1 MKKTLKITGIVI
13 VSIFILLLVT
23 PYLFK
28 GQILS
33 IAKTRINNYLNAKV
47 EFGDLNLSLVKNF
60 PNLNVAL
67 EDLTVTG
74 KEPFQND
81 TLIKFDQFVVNVDL
95 VSVIKNDINVKAIE
109 LHHPV
114 INAIVLENGQ
124 ANWDIMKSDTAAVEE
139 PGEEKEP
146 VEEQETSGIQA
157 SLKKFEIS
165 EAYIQYEDYQS
176 NTKAVIKNLN
186 YLLKGNMSKDFTT
199 LVTEASI
206 EEINAKYGGI
216 SYLKNAS
223 FGFFA
228 DIAADMKKNIFTL
241 KKNQVSLNE
250 LTLNLNG
257 SAQMNEDQ
265 TILDLRFHT
274 NQTSFKTLL
283 SLVPA
288 IYTRDFEDIQ
298 TKGELTLKGEVNGIL
313 DDKTFPSAKLY
324 LNVKDA
330 MFSYPDMP
338 RAVENILIDLAV
350 LFDGSNQDNTEIHLN
365 QFHMEMAGNPFDMKI
380 DITTPM
386 SDPAVDASMNGTI
399 YFSSIQNIIP
409 MDDIEIDGL
418 LKTDIRLQGHSSMIE
433 NENYEA
439 FNAKGEL
446 DLSKFKYAG
455 AEVPKPVYI
464 DRLNMVFTPQF
475 VELVKFKSRIGQS
488 DFQLKGKIE
497 NFIPY
502 ALSDDTLCG
511 TFTFNSNNLN
521 LNEFMTD
528 TETGTPEEI
537 TDKSEATDTAS
548 LTVVEVPGNLNFTLT
563 STINKLL
570 YDDVD
575 INNILGII
583 NIKNN
588 TVELTNLSM
597 NMLKGSMIMDGYY
610 STQNPVKP
618 AVDFSLD
625 ISGFDIQEAAN
636 SFSIIEE
643 YAPIAKR
650 CEGKFSSEF
659 SFTSL
664 LNRQMQPVHET
675 VNGKG
680 SLSSRNVEVKSSKTL
695 AKIADKLNN
704 DKFKE
709 LDLKDINIYFEIK
722 EGRIFFEP
730 FKINALNTEMDIEG
744 SQGIDQTMDYTVD
757 MSMPRSAIGS
767 QANQI
772 VNNLASKAASKGI
785 DIQPGSD
792 IKLGLTIKGTFDD
805 PKIGLKLKGAEEGE
819 SIQEQVLDA
828 GKEKVK
834 KIVKDKTE
842 DVKKEASKKAQQI
855 IKEAEQKADQ
865 IKQAARSTANKI
877 RDEADD
883 KADKLVDEANNPI
896 AKAAAKKTAEKIKD
910 EADDKADKVIQK
922 ADQRAQR
929 IIREAKEK
937 AAKLEK

>member
-1 MKKTLKITGIVI
+1 MKKALKITGIVI
-13 VSIFILLLVT
+13 AAIIVLLLVA

-28 GQILS
+28 GQILT
-33 IAKTRINNYLNAKV
+33 IAKTQINKNLNANV
-47 EFGDLNLSLVKNF
+47 EFSDLNLSLIKSF
-60 PNLNVAL
+60 PNLNVEL
-67 EDLTVTG
+67 EELSVTG
-74 KEPFQND
+74 KEAFQND
-81 TLIKFDQFVVNVDL
+81 TLIRFDRFVTNIDL
-95 VSVIKNDINVKAIE
+95 MSIIQNNIKIIAIE

-114 INAIVLENGQ
+114 INAMVLENGQ
-124 ANWDIMKSDTAAVEE
+124 ANWDIMKSDTTATEE
-139 PGEEKEP
+139 PEKEP
-146 VEEQETSGIQA
+146 TEQQEESDFQV

-165 EAYIQYEDYQS
+165 EAYIQYKDFQS
-176 NTKAVIKNLN
+176 NTKAEIKNLN
-186 YLLKGNMSKDFTT
+186 YLLKGNMAKDFTT
-199 LVTEASI
+199 LVMEASI
-206 EEINAKYGGI
+206 DEINAKYGGVN
-216 SYLKNAS
+216 YLKNAS
-223 FGFFA
+223 FGLSA
-228 DIAADMKKNIFTL
+228 DIAADMKKNIYTL
-241 KKNQVSLNE
+241 KKNQISLNE
-250 LTLNLNG
+250 FTLTLNG
-257 SAQMNEDQ
+257 STQMTEDQ
-265 TILDLRFHT
+265 TILDFRFHT

-288 IYTRDFEDIQ
+288 IYTRDFDDIQ

-313 DDKTFPSAKLY
+313 AEESLPSAKLY

-350 LFDGSNQDNTEIHLN
+350 LFDGSDQDNTEIHLN
-365 QFHMEMAGNPFDMKI
+365 QFHVEMAGNPFDMKM

-399 YFSSIQNIIP
+399 YFSSIKHIIP
-409 MDDIEIDGL
+409 MDDIEIEGV
-418 LKTDIRLQGHSSMIE
+418 LKTDVRMQGRSSMIE

-439 FNAKGEL
+439 FNAKGEV

-464 DRLNMVFTPQF
+464 DRLNMIFSPQF
-475 VELVKFKSRIGQS
+475 VELTEFKSRIGQS
-488 DFQLKGKIE
+488 DFQMQGKIE

-502 ALSDDTLCG
+502 ALSDDTLGG

-521 LNEFMTD
+521 LNEFMAD
-528 TETGTPEEI
+528 TETEIPEGATEEQE
-537 TDKSEATDTAS
+537 TTDTTA
-548 LTVVEVPGNLNFTLT
+548 LTVVEVPGNLDFTLT

-570 YDDVD
+570 YDDLD

-583 NIKNN
+583 KIYNSK
-588 TVELTNLSM
+588 VELTNLSM

-610 STQNPVKP
+610 STQNPMKP

-625 ISGFDIQEAAN
+625 ISGFDIQDAAN

-659 SFTSL
+659 SFTSIL
-664 LNRQMQPVHET
+664 DQHMQPMYET

-695 AKIADKLNN
+695 QKIADKLNN

-709 LDLKDINIYFEIK
+709 LDLKDLNIYFEIK

-730 FKINALNTEMDIEG
+730 FEINALNTEMAIEG

-757 MSMPRSAIGS
+757 MSMPRSDIGN
-767 QANQI
+767 QANQVI
-772 VNNLASKAASKGI
+772 NSLASKAASKGI
-785 DIQPGSD
+785 DIQPGTD

-805 PKIGLKLKGAEEGE
+805 PKVGLKLKGAEEGE

-834 KIVKDKTE
+834 EVVKEKTE
-842 DVKKEASKKAQQI
+842 DVKKEASEKAKKI
-855 IKEAEQKADQ
+855 IKEAEQKAAQ
-865 IKQAARSTANKI
+865 IKRTARATADKI

-883 KADKLVDEANNPI
+883 KADRLIDEANNPI
-896 AKAAAKKTAEKIKD
+896 AKAAAKKTAKKIKD
-910 EADDKADKVIQK
+910 EADDKADKVIRE

-929 IIREAKEK
+929 IIREAKTK
-937 AAKLEK
+937 AAKLEE